1 MDESGYHYDAD
12 ALRALDD
19 PRSTV
24 FLTGKAGAG
33 KSTLI
38 RHWRSL
44 HPNRNILTLAPTGIA
59 ALNVQGVTMH
69 RFMHAGPSIT
79 PAKAAAKGREL
90 SGDRLYRALDA
101 IVLDE
106 VSMARA
112 DLMDCLDRFLKGA
125 RESRLPFGGVKMIL
139 TGDLAQL
146 PPVIDMR
153 GPEARVFRPGG
164 QWEGPWFFQS
174 KAIRTVM
181 DKGLLDG
188 VMLEGVHRQSDPL
201 FKAALDDLR
210 DGRPSSRTLALL
222 NRTVGR
228 PCDPG
233 RDIILCSTN
242 RRADRINRMMLD
254 RLPGGP
260 MLFRSQRSGEWSQR
274 LEPAPAELRVKP
286 GMRVMMLSN
295 DRGGLWADGSMGT
308 LLNVDPT
315 GPVAI
320 IRLDPPREGDPSS
333 VIETGPHEWEIDRPV
348 LVEPD
353 KDGKDGDKDD
363 DKKKGED
370 GRPAPAWNPG
380 PSAPT
385 GSSRSNPRGRPPSTK
400 ARAGRSA
407 TRGSNSAPAPCSP
420 PARRTWRSAGSPGS
434 TD

>member
-1 MDESGYHYDAD
+1 
-12 ALRALDD
+12 
-19 PRSTV
+19 
-24 FLTGKAGAG
+24 
-33 KSTLI
+33 
-38 RHWRSL
+38 
-44 HPNRNILTLAPTGIA
+44 
-59 ALNVQGVTMH
+59 
-69 RFMHAGPSIT
+69 
-79 PAKAAAKGREL
+79 
-90 SGDRLYRALDA
+90 
-101 IVLDE
+101 
-106 VSMARA
+106 MARA

-210 DGRPSSRTLALL
+210 DGSPSSRTLALL

-274 LEPAPAELRVKP
+274 LEPAPAELWVKP

-295 DRGGLWADGSMGT
+295 DRGGLWANGSMGT

-353 KDGKDGDKDD
+353 EDGKDGDKDD

-385 GSSRSNPRGRPPSTK
+385 GSSRSNPRGRSPSTK

>member
-210 DGRPSSRTLALL
+210 DGSPSSRTLALL

-233 RDIILCSTN
+233 RDLT
-242 RRADRINRMMLD
+242 
-254 RLPGGP
+254 LPWLKPRDSCELGLLG
-260 MLFRSQRSGEWSQR
+260 FR
-274 LEPAPAELRVKP
+274 
-286 GMRVMMLSN
+286 
-295 DRGGLWADGSMGT
+295 
-308 LLNVDPT
+308 
-315 GPVAI
+315 
-320 IRLDPPREGDPSS
+320 
-333 VIETGPHEWEIDRPV
+333 
-348 LVEPD
+348 
-353 KDGKDGDKDD
+353 
-363 DKKKGED
+363 
-370 GRPAPAWNPG
+370 
-380 PSAPT
+380 
-385 GSSRSNPRGRPPSTK
+385 
-400 ARAGRSA
+400 
-407 TRGSNSAPAPCSP
+407 
-420 PARRTWRSAGSPGS
+420 
-434 TD
+434 

>member
-19 PRSTV
+19 PRSTG

-188 VMLEGVHRQSDPL
+188 VMLEGVHRRSDPL
-201 FKAALDDLR
+201 FAAGQAYVAFSRLTGLDGLSLDRPLTAR
-210 DGRPSSRTLALL
+210 DVIADHAANLFLERMGRP
-222 NRTVGR
+222 
-228 PCDPG
+228 
-233 RDIILCSTN
+233 
-242 RRADRINRMMLD
+242 
-254 RLPGGP
+254 
-260 MLFRSQRSGEWSQR
+260 
-274 LEPAPAELRVKP
+274 
-286 GMRVMMLSN
+286 
-295 DRGGLWADGSMGT
+295 
-308 LLNVDPT
+308 
-315 GPVAI
+315 
-320 IRLDPPREGDPSS
+320 
-333 VIETGPHEWEIDRPV
+333 
-348 LVEPD
+348 
-353 KDGKDGDKDD
+353 
-363 DKKKGED
+363 
-370 GRPAPAWNPG
+370 RPAVQD
-380 PSAPT
+380 T
-385 GSSRSNPRGRPPSTK
+385 LF
-400 ARAGRSA
+400 
-407 TRGSNSAPAPCSP
+407 
-420 PARRTWRSAGSPGS
+420 
-434 TD
+434 

>member
-139 TGDLAQL
+139 TG
-146 PPVIDMR
+146 
-153 GPEARVFRPGG
+153 G

-233 RDIILCSTN
+233 RDLT
-242 RRADRINRMMLD
+242 
-254 RLPGGP
+254 LPWLKPRDSCELGLLG
-260 MLFRSQRSGEWSQR
+260 FR
-274 LEPAPAELRVKP
+274 
-286 GMRVMMLSN
+286 
-295 DRGGLWADGSMGT
+295 
-308 LLNVDPT
+308 
-315 GPVAI
+315 
-320 IRLDPPREGDPSS
+320 
-333 VIETGPHEWEIDRPV
+333 
-348 LVEPD
+348 
-353 KDGKDGDKDD
+353 
-363 DKKKGED
+363 
-370 GRPAPAWNPG
+370 
-380 PSAPT
+380 
-385 GSSRSNPRGRPPSTK
+385 
-400 ARAGRSA
+400 
-407 TRGSNSAPAPCSP
+407 
-420 PARRTWRSAGSPGS
+420 
-434 TD
+434 

>member
-1 MDESGYHYDAD
+1 
-12 ALRALDD
+12 
-19 PRSTV
+19 
-24 FLTGKAGAG
+24 
-33 KSTLI
+33 
-38 RHWRSL
+38 
-44 HPNRNILTLAPTGIA
+44 
-59 ALNVQGVTMH
+59 
-69 RFMHAGPSIT
+69 
-79 PAKAAAKGREL
+79 
-90 SGDRLYRALDA
+90 
-101 IVLDE
+101 
-106 VSMARA
+106 MARA

-274 LEPAPAELRVKP
+274 LEPAPAELWVKP

-333 VIETGPHEWEIDRPV
+333 VIETGPHGWEIDRPV

-370 GRPAPAWNPG
+370 GRPAPRLESRAVGSYRQLPFKSAWAVTIHK
-380 PSAPT
+380 SQ
-385 GSSRSNPRGRPPSTK
+385 GRTFRH
-400 ARAGRSA
+400 ARIELG
-407 TRGSNSAPAPCSP
+407 PAPCSP

>member
-1 MDESGYHYDAD
+1 
-12 ALRALDD
+12 
-19 PRSTV
+19 
-24 FLTGKAGAG
+24 
-33 KSTLI
+33 
-38 RHWRSL
+38 
-44 HPNRNILTLAPTGIA
+44 
-59 ALNVQGVTMH
+59 
-69 RFMHAGPSIT
+69 
-79 PAKAAAKGREL
+79 
-90 SGDRLYRALDA
+90 
-101 IVLDE
+101 
-106 VSMARA
+106 
-112 DLMDCLDRFLKGA
+112 MDCLDRFLKGA

-210 DGRPSSRTLALL
+210 DGSPSSRTLALL

-274 LEPAPAELRVKP
+274 LEPAPAELWVKP

-295 DRGGLWADGSMGT
+295 DRGGLWANGSMGT

-333 VIETGPHEWEIDRPV
+333 VIETGPPRMGDRQTRPRRTRQGRKGRGQGRRQEKRRGWKARPPPGIPGRRLLPAAPVQTRVGGHHPQKPGQDVPPRADRTRPRPLFAAGQAYVAFSRLTGLDGLSLDRPLAARDV
-348 LVEPD
+348 IADHAANLFLERM
-353 KDGKDGDKDD
+353 
-363 DKKKGED
+363 
-370 GRPAPAWNPG
+370 GRPGPAVQD
-380 PSAPT
+380 T
-385 GSSRSNPRGRPPSTK
+385 LF
-400 ARAGRSA
+400 
-407 TRGSNSAPAPCSP
+407 
-420 PARRTWRSAGSPGS
+420 
-434 TD
+434 

>member
-210 DGRPSSRTLALL
+210 DGRPSSQTLALL

-274 LEPAPAELRVKP
+274 LEPAPAELWVKP

-295 DRGGLWADGSMGT
+295 DRGGLWANGSMGT

-363 DKKKGED
+363 DKKKARMEG
-370 GRPAPAWNPG
+370 PPPAWNPG

-385 GSSRSNPRGRPPSTK
+385 GSSRSNPRGRSPSTK